1 MKPPICPD
9 CNHLILEHQDH
20 FCMHVGCKCN
30 ISKATAQA
38 MYERDLFKKKYE
50 LAIEGL
56 EDARTLSGSNPRLTE
71 VIYRAFKNIDEVEN
85 A

>member
-38 MYERDLFKKKYE
+38 RYERDLFKKKYE

-56 EDARTLSGSNPRLTE
+56 KNARVYSGSNPGLTGA
-71 VIYRAFKNIDEVEN
+71 ISMAFKNIDEVDN